1 MVNLW
6 YFGSGLAQGLILL
19 LVSLAVR
26 MLKDVRRELKT
37 LNGQVNRLQ
46 QWKEDRPC
54 ESHRDRD
61 CASAKQRQN
70 HG

>member
-1 MVNLW
+1 VVNLW

-26 MLKDVRRELKT
+26 MLKDVRCELKT

-54 ESHRDRD
+54 ESGKDRD
-61 CASAKQRQN
+61 CSSSGERRS